1 MHRRMLRYG
10 CVMAIVAALTLNAG
24 FGPASLS
31 FVKAQDKDDDYQEIT
46 PLAATA
52 GSTIFAL
59 AVDPGLGAPPQR
71 LISFDINAPG
81 TLRGDVRISGLQAG
95 EILKGIDFRPAT
107 GQLYAL
113 GSTSRLYTID
123 PTTAVATLVNGP
135 FTPAVDPT
143 NFFGFDFNPVPDRI
157 RAIANVT
164 DQNLRLNPNTGL
176 VATTDP
182 NVAYAS
188 TDPGAMDDLPPNIV
202 AEAYSNNVA
211 GATSTTNFAID
222 ARPDGPARLVTLG
235 TRDFPNSPPGG
246 GMAVSPNTGQLFTV
260 GNITVNNAVQ
270 ETNNFAGFDIFDSD
284 TAYVSLTPIN
294 PFNSTSSLYS
304 LDLST
309 GAATLVGAIGG
320 NVRVDSLTVAQSN
333 MVTTTVQFSASTFT
347 VAEGAG
353 NIMIT
358 VTRTGDTN
366 QPVTVEFQTD
376 DVGDGIRCDTFTGT
390 AFPRCDYSSENG
402 TLSFAAGETSK
413 SFTVFITDDGYAEGD
428 ETFTVSLRN
437 VSLGGAINP
446 QQGRATVTITD
457 NDTATAT
464 TNPIDVPEFFVR
476 QLYVDFLNREP
487 DTAGFNAFVNTLR
500 NCPSGDT
507 SCDRVS
513 VAQGFSRSDE
523 YLLFKGYYSIR
534 FYLAAFGRRPS
545 YQEFI
550 RDHNRLT
557 GPTEEAVVALRAAF
571 AEDFTVREEFRARYS
586 SLNNAQFVDLL
597 YRTAGITLTASAQ
610 SQIVADLNSGAKTRG
625 QVLRDLIERQDF
637 FNRNFNAGFVLT
649 QYFGFLRRD
658 PDEQGFQDHLRT
670 LNNDPTAFRTVVI
683 NFVNSIEYRLR
694 FGRP

>member
-31 FVKAQDKDDDYQEIT
+31 SVKAQEKDDQDQRVT
-46 PLAATA
+46 PLVATA

-81 TLRGDVRISGLQAG
+81 TLRSDVQIGGLQAG
-95 EILKGIDFRPAT
+95 EVLKGLDFRPAT

-113 GSTSRLYTID
+113 GSSSRLYVID
-123 PTTAVATLVNGP
+123 PTTAVATPVAGA

-143 NFFGFDFNPVPDRI
+143 NFFGFDFNPTVDRI
-157 RAIANVT
+157 RAIANVN
-164 DQNLRLNPNTGL
+164 DQNLRLNPNTGV
-176 VATTDP
+176 VATADP

-188 TDPGAMDDLPPNIV
+188 TDPGAQDALPPNIV

-211 GATSTTNFAID
+211 NATVTTNFAID
-222 ARPDGPARLVTLG
+222 ARPEGTARLVTLG
-235 TRDFPNSPPGG
+235 SRDFMAGG
-246 GMAVSPNTGQLFTV
+246 SGVSPNTGQLFTV
-260 GNITVNNAVQ
+260 GNITVNNVAQ
-270 ETNNFAGFDIFDSD
+270 ETNNFVGFDIFGSN
-284 TAYVSLTPIN
+284 TAYVSLTPLN

-304 LDLST
+304 IDLST

-320 NVRVDSLTVAQSN
+320 NVRVDSLTIAQSN

-353 NIMIT
+353 NVMVT

-390 AFPRCDYSSENG
+390 AFPRCDYSSESG
-402 TLSFAAGETSK
+402 MLSFAAGETSK
-413 SFTVFITDDGYAEGD
+413 SFTVFITDDGYAEGS
-428 ETFTVSLRN
+428 ETFTIALRN
-437 VSLGGAINP
+437 VSLGGAISP

-457 NDTATAT
+457 NDTATAA

-487 DTAGFNAFVNTLR
+487 DTAGFNAFVSTLR

-507 SCDRVS
+507 SCDRVA

-571 AEDFTVREEFRARYS
+571 AEDFTLREEFRARYG
-586 SLNNAQFVDLL
+586 SLSNTQYVDLL
-597 YRTAGITLTASAQ
+597 YRTAGITLTADAQ
-610 SQIVADLNSGAKTRG
+610 SQIVADLNNGVKTRG

-637 FNRNFNAGFVLT
+637 FNRQFNTGFVLT

-670 LNNDPTAFRTVVI
+670 LNNDPTAFRTVVL

-694 FGRP
+694 FGLP